1 MPRVGTQKLFLHV
14 GLPKSGST
22 YLQSVLAHNRMRL
35 KEHDYVYPWIRNE
48 AMFHAAIEIRKAY
61 RSWGL
66 PPEQIDGTWAHLL
79 RRCRY
84 MGGTAIISHELF
96 AGASEDEI
104 RRMGADLSDF
114 EVSVVVTVRDLARQA
129 SAYWQEAVKNGNPD
143 SFAEFSRKLLDAGP
157 LGSGSSMFWNSQDIA
172 ATLRRWEV
180 LVPPERL
187 HVVVCPPSGGDPAE
201 LWNRFADAVAFDPS
215 LLDTDVVR
223 SSNQS
228 LGAAQVKLL
237 REVLIALDGRIPQPH
252 YAQVVK
258 RLFAQRLLSQV
269 RSPAAVT
276 PEYLRAPL
284 AGLAQEWADL
294 IVERGYPVHGSL
306 AELVPSTP
314 VGPDTPDPDE
324 VSREAMAESIGEV
337 IAHLLVDLH
346 HAEATTRAQAQTIA
360 EMARPIHPYPPAWR
374 RALSWTKGKATFR
387 DRRAEKAALQTREE
401 EFTELLPPQEDVPDT
416 DADLDLDR

>member
-22 YLQSVLAHNRMRL
+22 YLQSLLAYNRMRL

-66 PPEQIDGTWAHLL
+66 PPDQIDGTWAHLL

-96 AGASEDEI
+96 AGASEAEI
-104 RRMGADLSDF
+104 ARMGEDLADF

-129 SAYWQEAVKNGNPD
+129 SAYWQEQVKNGNTD
-143 SFAEFSRKLLDAGP
+143 SFAEFSRKLLDGGP
-157 LGSGSSMFWNSQDIA
+157 MGSGNSMFWNSQDIE
-172 ATLRRWEV
+172 ATLARWQV

-187 HVVVCPPSGGDPAE
+187 HVVVCPPSGGDPTE
-201 LWNRFADAVAFDPS
+201 LWKRFADAVELDPS
-215 LLDTDVVR
+215 VIDTQVVR

-237 REVLIALDGRIPQPH
+237 REVVVALDGRIPQPH
-252 YAQVVK
+252 YAYLVK
-258 RLFAQRLLSQV
+258 RLFAQTLLSQV

-276 PEYLRAPL
+276 PEYLRQPL
-284 AGLAQEWADL
+284 AELAQRWADN
-294 IVERGYPVHGSL
+294 IAQSRFPVHGTL
-306 AELVPSTP
+306 EELVPSTP

-324 VSREAMAESIGEV
+324 IEPGAMAESIDEV

-346 HAEATTRAQAQTIA
+346 HSEETTRAQARTIT
-360 EMARPIHPYPPAWR
+360 ELTRPLHPYPPAWR
-374 RALSWTKGKATFR
+374 RGLSWAKGKVTLR
-387 DRRAEKAALQTREE
+387 ERRAQKAALRTREK
-401 EFTELLPPQEDVPDT
+401 EFTEVLPRQEPD
-416 DADLDLDR
+416 ANLEA